1 MLTIWTHVGG
11 IEEFNIPFEGNYNP
25 YMASGQLKLIGE
37 AFDVDFKD
45 KNHVIL
51 APDESLCLD
60 VTVILGKDYTSKEE
74 LMDFISN
81 NRHKNRKDVNNIFQI
96 LSTIKHY
103 NSNSKSSFSSK

>member
-1 MLTIWTHVGG
+1 M
-11 IEEFNIPFEGNYNP
+11 
-25 YMASGQLKLIGE
+25 
-37 AFDVDFKD
+37 DFKD

-60 VTVILGKDYTSKEE
+60 VTVILGKDYASKKE

-81 NRHKNRKDVNNIFQI
+81 NRHNNRKDVNNIFHI
-96 LSTIKHY
+96 LSTIKQY